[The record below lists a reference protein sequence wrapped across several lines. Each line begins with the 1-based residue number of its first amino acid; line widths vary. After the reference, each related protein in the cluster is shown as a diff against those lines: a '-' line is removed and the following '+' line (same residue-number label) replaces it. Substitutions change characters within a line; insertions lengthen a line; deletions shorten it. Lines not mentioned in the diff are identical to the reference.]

1 MPTSVVSNLELELD
15 GDRDSPLRLQ
25 KQDNMA
31 DTLQEN
37 NICSLVFL
45 NSSVPRNITV
55 IYNYN
60 ITVICSSVNR

>member
-37 NICSLVFL
+37 SICSLVFL